1 MGTVDVHPKKYK
13 AIDLFAGIGG
23 MRLGF
28 EQAGFE
34 IVYSNDVD
42 PYACH
47 TYRTNFGEIDERDI
61 REVDVQSLPDFDVLL
76 AGFPCQP
83 FSMIGKRDG
92 LQDPRGQLFNEVV
105 RFLNERQPRAFVL
118 ENVKNLL
125 KHGRGETYKFIKSAL
140 ENAGGGFTIFE
151 DVLDS
156 QNFGVPQHR
165 ERVYI
170 VGVKNPHKPFSFPKS
185 SLRPGKKHLEEI
197 LEPHIFD
204 KYYLSQKY
212 YEGLMAHKERH
223 AAKGSGFG
231 CEILD
236 PKGVSNTIVCGNM
249 GRERNLIQDKPISI
263 NKWGV
268 RKLTER
274 ECARLQGFPDWFK
287 VPVSSTQAY
296 KQFGNAVTVP
306 VAKEMGRKLKLYL
319 RQQDKARVAQLS
331 PIRVQPTTYAV

>member
-1 MGTVDVHPKKYK
+1 VDKISKYR

-28 EQAGFE
+28 EQAGFK

-42 PYACH
+42 RFACQ
-47 TYRTNFGEIDERDI
+47 TYRANFGEIDEKDI
-61 REVDVQSLPDFDVLL
+61 RLVDAAAIPKFDVLL

-92 LQDPRGQLFNEVV
+92 LSDPRGQLFNEVV
-105 RFLNERQPRAFVL
+105 RILDIRQPQAFVL
-118 ENVKNLL
+118 ENVKNLI
-125 KHGRGETYKFIKSAL
+125 KHNKGESYKFIKAAL
-140 ENAGGGFTIFE
+140 ENTGGGYQVYE
-151 DVLDS
+151 HVLDS

-170 VGVKNPHKPFSFPKS
+170 VGIKNPHKAFVFPDKS
-185 SLRPGKKHLEEI
+185 SSPGKERLSQI
-197 LEPHIFD
+197 LERKVAD
-204 KYYLSQKY
+204 KYYLSQRY
-212 YEGLMAHKERH
+212 YEGLLAHKERH
-223 AAKGSGFG
+223 SAKGSGFG
-231 CEILD
+231 CEVLD

-249 GRERNLIQDKPISI
+249 GRERNLIQDRPVSI

-274 ECARLQGFPDWFK
+274 ECARLQGFPDSFE

-296 KQFGNAVTVP
+296 KQFGNAVSVP
-306 VAKEMGRKLKLYL
+306 VAKEMGRVLKKYLNQQNKPKKLMSS
-319 RQQDKARVAQLS
+319 RVVVSQSFSHSL
-331 PIRVQPTTYAV
+331 